1 MSIATAEQT
10 VVDKVEKQLFI
21 GGEWRDGTGGA
32 TLEVLDPSTEEP
44 IARSPTPPPRTPWR
58 RSTRPSRPRGVGG
71 LAANDRAGILWKAFE
86 PLTERADELAPLMT
100 LEMGKPV
107 AESKAEIL
115 YAADFFRWFS
125 GEALRIDGNYK
136 QFANGTS
143 RVIVMQ
149 QPVGPALMITPWNF
163 PMAMGT
169 RKTGPAIAAGCTS

>member
-10 VVDKVEKQLFI
+10 VVDKVEKKLFI
-21 GGEWRDGTGGA
+21 GGEWRDASGGG
-32 TLEVLDPSTEEP
+32 TLEVLDPSTEEAICEVADGTP
-44 IARSPTPPPRTPWR
+44 DDAMAALDAAVATQPDWAATPP
-58 RSTRPSRPRGVGG
+58 
-71 LAANDRAGILWKAFE
+71 NDRAGILWKAFE
-86 PLTERADELAPLMT
+86 LMIERADELATLMT

-107 AESKAEIL
+107 AESKSEII
-115 YAADFFRWFS
+115 YAADFFRWYS

-143 RVIVMQ
+143 RVLVMK

-169 RKTGPAIAAGCTS
+169 R

>member
-10 VVDKVEKQLFI
+10 VVDKVNKQLFI

-44 IARSPTPPPRTPWR
+44 IAEVADATTEDAIAALDAAVDTQKEWAASPP
-58 RSTRPSRPRGVGG
+58 
-71 LAANDRAGILWKAFE
+71 NDRAGILWKAFE
-86 PLTERADELAPLMT
+86 LMTARADELATLMT

-115 YAADFFRWFS
+115 YAADFFRWYS

-149 QPVGPALMITPWNF
+149 QPVGPALMIT
-163 PMAMGT
+163 
-169 RKTGPAIAAGCTS
+169 